1 MRQKKSKINL
11 FFLKYDII
19 LYDFAVKLRIPFK
32 DYGETCVKLGHL
44 RNEIA

>member
-1 MRQKKSKINL
+1 MTLSYMTTK
-11 FFLKYDII
+11 
-19 LYDFAVKLRIPFK
+19 DFAVKLRIPRPFK

>member
-1 MRQKKSKINL
+1 MTLSNMTTK
-11 FFLKYDII
+11 
-19 LYDFAVKLRIPFK
+19 DFAFK

>member
-1 MRQKKSKINL
+1 MTLSDMTTK
-11 FFLKYDII
+11 
-19 LYDFAVKLRIPFK
+19 DFSDKLRIPLK